1 MIKQRFFKTDVFS
14 MGYSDKWH
22 ILEASYMGISSNFGV
37 LYGSVYTLLCRT
49 DFIEKG
55 MTK

>member
-22 ILEASYMGISSNFGV
+22 ISRGV
-37 LYGSVYTLLCRT
+37 LYGR
-49 DFIEKG
+49 KQ
-55 MTK
+55 